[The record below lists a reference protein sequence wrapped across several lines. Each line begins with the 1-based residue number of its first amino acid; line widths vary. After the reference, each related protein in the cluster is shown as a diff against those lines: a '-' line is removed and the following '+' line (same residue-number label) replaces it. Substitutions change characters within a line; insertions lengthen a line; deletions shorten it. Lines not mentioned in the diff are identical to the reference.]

1 MHKCAAACCE
11 NRDSSLEKV
20 QMCVQNCSVSL
31 NRAQNYVQKELESLQ
46 NKLQRC
52 VMDCNDNIK
61 VQMGDNPTEVQVEK
75 FTNLFE
81 KCATKCVDSQV
92 SYMPLLLKKMKNDL
106 AQASAKH

>member
-20 QMCVQNCSVSL
+20 QRCVENCSVTL
-31 NRAQNYVQKELESLQ
+31 NWAQNYVQKELELLQ

-52 VMDCNDNIK
+52 VTDCNDDIR
-61 VQMGDNPTEVQVEK
+61 VQMGANPTENEVEK
-75 FTNLFE
+75 FTNIFE

-92 SYMPLLLKKMKNDL
+92 SYMPSLLKKMKNDL
-106 AQASAKH
+106 ASAKH

>member
-1 MHKCAAACCE
+1 
-11 NRDSSLEKV
+11 
-20 QMCVQNCSVSL
+20 MCVENCSVSL